1 MPPDEQILSIV
12 REVSSATTML
22 TAVSR
27 RIDDMAGAL
36 RDLAADKSQAH
47 AKLHKR
53 QDALEER
60 VEVLERFQARLFG
73 VALGIGVGSG
83 VGSAWIVQVITG

>member
-1 MPPDEQILSIV
+1 MTPPDPTLQIVEQQG
-12 REVSSATTML
+12 RMTATL
-22 TAVSR
+22 DALSR
-27 RIDDMAGAL
+27 RIDDMAGSM

-47 AKLHKR
+47 AKIHKR

-73 VALGIGVGSG
+73 LAAGIGIGSG
-83 VGSAWIVQVITG
+83 VGSAWLVQVITG